1 MAKIALEQ
9 PQSLPEAAGRAR
21 AKGLPLVVMTTLKG
35 CPFCDLVRDHYLL
48 PMNRKGEIVAV
59 QLDITDR
66 GNEVVFFDGRRLWPQ
81 EISRL
86 WKNRVAPTVYFF
98 DPQGREIA
106 PRLEGVAVPDFFG
119 SYLEARIETGR
130 LALLK
135 R

>member
-1 MAKIALEQ
+1 MAKTPLEQ
-9 PQSLPEAAGRAR
+9 PQSLPEAALRAQS
-21 AKGLPLVVMTTLKG
+21 KGLPLVVMTTLKG

-48 PMNRKGEIVAV
+48 PMTRRGELVAV
-59 QLDITDR
+59 QIDITDR

-98 DPQGREIA
+98 DVKGLEIA

-119 SYLEARIETGR
+119 SYLESRIETAR
-130 LALLK
+130 QVL
-135 R
+135 RQR